1 VTFDPGN
8 NGQGYYPQV
17 RVQQKFKN
25 ITRIE
30 FVKAILPLEGL
41 DVMLLPDVSGCA
53 YNNSSFQSNVLSL
66 PFVSVNIPELEN
78 NNFGTDNFL
87 DRCFSVIQYDQN
99 WYSDRGDNAIETI
112 TKQTNDSRGFTAM
125 VPRFL
130 KCQKI
135 YAPAPLSTLQRLTIN
150 LLRPNGQPLSLLADT
165 FDISGVYAG
174 TNNTFT
180 GPYTCADASNNPQY
194 IFIRTTNYFSR
205 FQMNVG
211 DNIQIGNF
219 AFADPSNTVLSNP
232 VLQDFTN
239 WINRPTGFL
248 VAGIGHTDS
257 SGTYHDGPN
266 NVGYANYIIIQAQ
279 YQDPTSGSVG
289 LRPYGGGSIRT
300 YIGTSPI
307 ALANPPR
314 RLINLSRQIQ
324 LVFRIITREMDPV
337 AQLRPD
343 NM

>member
-1 VTFDPGN
+1 
-8 NGQGYYPQV
+8 
-17 RVQQKFKN
+17 
-25 ITRIE
+25 
-30 FVKAILPLEGL
+30 
-41 DVMLLPDVSGCA
+41 
-53 YNNSSFQSNVLSL
+53 
-66 PFVSVNIPELEN
+66 
-78 NNFGTDNFL
+78 
-87 DRCFSVIQYDQN
+87 
-99 WYSDRGDNAIETI
+99 
-112 TKQTNDSRGFTAM
+112 
-125 VPRFL
+125 
-130 KCQKI
+130 
-135 YAPAPLSTLQRLTIN
+135 
-150 LLRPNGQPLSLLADT
+150 LLADT

-174 TNNTFT
+174 TNSSFS
-180 GPYTCADASNNPQY
+180 GPYTCADASSNPQY

-219 AFADPSNTVLSNP
+219 AFADPSNG

-239 WINRPTGFL
+239 WINRPTGFF
-248 VAGIGHTDS
+248 VAGIGHTDA

-289 LRPYGGGSIRT
+289 LRPYGGGSIRA
-300 YIGTSPI
+300 YIGSSPV